1 MNDIRIPWFL
11 ERTLAMK
18 SRARFGN
25 MVWGFLV
32 MVFLL
37 SSCSST
43 PPVAYYTLNTL
54 PEMQREIPTA
64 IMDDTIAIG
73 VGPVEFPKFLHRPQ
87 IVTRKSQNQIEVS
100 EFHRWAGSFP
110 GDFSRVLAKN
120 ISILLPT
127 NRVAVYP
134 WGEHFSPT
142 YRIKLEVEQFDGQ
155 LGERVVLDVTWMVTD
170 QEGTNKLLVRKS
182 LMEEPVADKTYE
194 ALVVAESNALAT
206 LSRTIVEEIR
216 RLGTP

>member
-1 MNDIRIPWFL
+1 
-11 ERTLAMK
+11 MK
-18 SRARFGN
+18 NRARFGN
-25 MVWGFLV
+25 IGWA
-32 MVFLL
+32 FLL
-37 SSCSST
+37 TVFFVAACSTT

-54 PEMQREIPTA
+54 PEMQQEIPA
-64 IMDDTIAIG
+64 AVMDDTLAIG
-73 VGPVEFPKFLHRPQ
+73 VGPVEFPKFLDRPQ

-127 NRVAVYP
+127 DRVAVYP
-134 WGEHFSPT
+134 WGEQFSPT
-142 YRIKLEVEQFDGQ
+142 YRIKLHVEQFDGQ
-155 LGERVVLDVTWMVTD
+155 LGEGVVLDVTWMVTD
-170 QEGTNKLLVRKS
+170 KEGTNNLLVRKS
-182 LMEEPVADKTYE
+182 LIEEPVSDKNYE

-216 RLGTP
+216 KLGE

>member
-1 MNDIRIPWFL
+1 MGWAL
-11 ERTLAMK
+11 LLT
-18 SRARFGN
+18 
-25 MVWGFLV
+25 
-32 MVFLL
+32 VFFVAA
-37 SSCSST
+37 CSST

-54 PEMQREIPTA
+54 PEMQQEIPA
-64 IMDDTIAIG
+64 AVMDDTLAIG
-73 VGPVEFPKFLHRPQ
+73 VGPVEFPKFLDRPQ

-120 ISILLPT
+120 ISILLPSD
-127 NRVAVYP
+127 RVAVYP
-134 WGEHFSPT
+134 WGEQFSPT
-142 YRIKLEVEQFDGQ
+142 YRVKLDVEQFDGQ

-170 QEGTNKLLVRKS
+170 QEGTNKLVVRKS
-182 LMEEPVADKTYE
+182 LIEEPVSDKTYE
-194 ALVVAESNALAT
+194 ALVVAESNALVT

>member
-1 MNDIRIPWFL
+1 MGW
-11 ERTLAMK
+11 A
-18 SRARFGN
+18 
-25 MVWGFLV
+25 
-32 MVFLL
+32 FLL
-37 SSCSST
+37 LVFFVAACSST

-54 PEMQREIPTA
+54 PERQQEIPA
-64 IMDDTIAIG
+64 AVMDDTIAIG
-73 VGPVEFPKFLHRPQ
+73 VGPVEFPKFLDRPQIVTRKSQNQIEVSEFHDRPQ

-127 NRVAVYP
+127 DRVAVYP
-134 WGEHFSPT
+134 WGEQFSPT
-142 YRIKLEVEQFDGQ
+142 YRIKLDVEQFDGQ
-155 LGERVVLDVTWMVTD
+155 LGEGVVLDVTWMVTD

-182 LMEEPVADKTYE
+182 LIEEPASDKTYE
-194 ALVVAESNALAT
+194 ALVVAQSNGLAT

-216 RLGTP
+216 RLR

>member
-1 MNDIRIPWFL
+1 
-11 ERTLAMK
+11 MK
-18 SRARFGN
+18 NRARFGN
-25 MVWGFLV
+25 MGWA
-32 MVFLL
+32 FLL
-37 SSCSST
+37 LVSFLAACSST

-54 PEMQREIPTA
+54 PEMQQEIPA
-64 IMDDTIAIG
+64 AVMDDTLAIG
-73 VGPVEFPKFLHRPQ
+73 VGPVEFPKFLDRPQ

-120 ISILLPT
+120 ISILLPSD
-127 NRVAVYP
+127 RVAVYP
-134 WGEHFSPT
+134 WGEQFSPT
-142 YRIKLEVEQFDGQ
+142 YRVKLDVEQFDGQ

-170 QEGTNKLLVRKS
+170 QEGTNKLVVRKS
-182 LMEEPVADKTYE
+182 LIEEPVSDKTYE
-194 ALVVAESNALAT
+194 ALVVAESNALVT

>member
-1 MNDIRIPWFL
+1 MGWAFL
-11 ERTLAMK
+11 LT
-18 SRARFGN
+18 
-25 MVWGFLV
+25 VFLV
-32 MVFLL
+32 AA
-37 SSCSST
+37 CSTT

-54 PEMQREIPTA
+54 PEMQQEIPA
-64 IMDDTIAIG
+64 AVMDDTLAIG
-73 VGPVEFPKFLHRPQ
+73 VGPVEFPKFLDRPQ

-127 NRVAVYP
+127 DRVAVYP
-134 WGEHFSPT
+134 WGEQFSPT
-142 YRIKLEVEQFDGQ
+142 YRVKLDVEQFDGR
-155 LGERVVLDVTWMVTD
+155 LGERVVLDVTWKVTD
-170 QEGTNKLLVRKS
+170 QEGTNDLLVRKS
-182 LMEEPVADKTYE
+182 LIEEPVSDKNYE

-216 RLGTP
+216 KLGK